1 MLIKLEPHNQTSI
14 LQFLSSY
21 IDIVVHATEDKNR
34 ITNSVLSTLEISHT
48 EKFKEIE
55 YEGHWGNKILRLTAE
70 IKKKDAQTLIKKI
83 LMSLSF
89 IDKENLLNNLDK
101 YIDEKG
107 NLHLRLDKQRIC
119 KNKISLSETEGVK
132 IKFKINKNP
141 IILNKKS
148 GKVDDEIYFLYRRL
162 VLSLEK

>member
-1 MLIKLEPHNQTSI
+1 MKPKNQTGI

-21 IDIVVHATEDKNR
+21 IDIVVHATEDKQR
-34 ITNSVLSTLEISHT
+34 ITNSVLSTLEIAHT
-48 EKFKEIE
+48 YKLEEIE

-70 IKKKDAQTLIKKI
+70 LKKKDAQTLIKKI

-89 IDKENLLNNLDK
+89 IDKKNLLDNLDK

-107 NLHLRLDKQRIC
+107 HLHLRLDKQRMC
-119 KNKISLSETEGVK
+119 KNKISLSDTEGVK

-148 GKVDDEIYFLYRRL
+148 GKVDDEIYYLYRRL
-162 VLSLEK
+162 VLSFEK

>member
-1 MLIKLEPHNQTSI
+1 
-14 LQFLSSY
+14 
-21 IDIVVHATEDKNR
+21 
-34 ITNSVLSTLEISHT
+34 
-48 EKFKEIE
+48 
-55 YEGHWGNKILRLTAE
+55 
-70 IKKKDAQTLIKKI
+70 
-83 LMSLSF
+83 
-89 IDKENLLNNLDK
+89 
-101 YIDEKG
+101 
-107 NLHLRLDKQRIC
+107 LRLDKQRIC

>member
-1 MLIKLEPHNQTSI
+1 MEPHNQTGI

-34 ITNSVLSTLEISHT
+34 ITNSVLSTLEISHR

-89 IDKENLLNNLDK
+89 IDKENLLDNLEK

-162 VLSLEK
+162 VLSFEK

>member
-1 MLIKLEPHNQTSI
+1 LEPHNQTGI

-34 ITNSVLSTLEISHT
+34 ITISVLSTLEISHP

-89 IDKENLLNNLDK
+89 IDKENLLDNLEK
-101 YIDEKG
+101 HIDEKG
-107 NLHLRLDKQRIC
+107 NLHLRLDKQRMC

-162 VLSLEK
+162 VLSFEK